1 MRQNYPFSALVGQ
14 EELFLGLLLNVI
26 NPELG
31 GLLIKG
37 VKGSGKSTAVQGL
50 SDIIPDIKVFKDCEF
65 NCNPAREEE
74 WCDRCKVKYS
84 GEEKRII
91 EHSVK
96 TVTVPLSITEDRLLG
111 TIDIERLLQ
120 KGEKHFIPG
129 ILSLAHRQILYI
141 DEVNLL
147 PDHIVDDILDVSAM
161 GWNRVERE
169 GFSVQHPAKFLLI
182 GTMNPEEGELRP
194 QILDRFP
201 LSVDLKS
208 VEDSRLRKEIIQRN
222 LAFEHD
228 AEGFIAGFKTETE
241 GLRNQVAAARAI
253 LDKVRVDP
261 VYYDLVVKL
270 GSEFKLDGHR
280 ADIVIIKTAR
290 AQAALEMRSE
300 VEYRHIRQAAHL
312 ALGHRTREGGLSKPL
327 TKAEIDDFFDQHKDW
342 QDKSPERSESNEVDK
357 NIRLFTDSGLVQYE
371 KK

>member
-1 MRQNYPFSALVGQ
+1 MRRNYPFSALVGQ

-37 VKGSGKSTAVQGL
+37 VKGSGKSTAVHGL
-50 SDIIPDIKVFKDCEF
+50 SDVIPDIRILKDCEF
-65 NCNPAREEE
+65 NCNPDKQEE
-74 WCDRCKVKYS
+74 WCKSCQVKYT
-84 GEEKRII
+84 GKEKQVINHQVR
-91 EHSVK
+91 
-96 TVTVPLSITEDRLLG
+96 TVSVPLSVTEDRLLG

-129 ILSLAHRQILYI
+129 ILAQAHRQILYI

-147 PDHIVDDILDVSAM
+147 PDHIVDDILDVAAM
-161 GWNRVERE
+161 GWNLVERE
-169 GFSVQHPAKFLLI
+169 GFSVEHPAKFLLI

-201 LSVDLKS
+201 LSVELKS
-208 VEDSRLRKEIIQRN
+208 VEDGRLRKEIIQRN
-222 LAFEHD
+222 LAFERD
-228 AEGFIAGFKTETE
+228 AAGFIDSFITETE
-241 GLRNQVAAARAI
+241 GLRNQVEGARA
-253 LDKVRVDP
+253 LLGKVQVNP
-261 VYYDLVVKL
+261 VFYDLVVKL

-290 AQAALEMRSE
+290 TQAALEMRGE

-327 TKAEIDDFFDQHKDW
+327 TTEEIDEFFDHHKEW
-342 QDKSPERSESNEVDK
+342 QAKGQGKTKRNVVDK

>member
-1 MRQNYPFSALVGQ
+1 MRRNYPFSALVGQ

-37 VKGSGKSTAVQGL
+37 VKGSGKSTAVHGL
-50 SDIIPDIKVFKDCEF
+50 SDVIPDIRILKDCEF
-65 NCNPAREEE
+65 NCDPDNEAN
-74 WCDRCKVKYS
+74 WCEKCRVKYA
-84 GEEKRII
+84 GKEKQIVNQ
-91 EHSVK
+91 SVR
-96 TVTVPLSITEDRLLG
+96 TASVPLSVTEDRLLG
-111 TIDIERLLQ
+111 TIDIEQLLQ
-120 KGEKHFIPG
+120 KGEKRFIPG
-129 ILSLAHRQILYI
+129 ILAQAHRQILYI

-147 PDHIVDDILDVSAM
+147 PDHIVDDILDVAAM

-169 GFSVQHPAKFLLI
+169 GFSVEHAAKFLLI

-201 LSVDLKS
+201 LSVELKS

-228 AEGFIAGFKTETE
+228 TEDFIASFKTETE
-241 GLRNQVAAARAI
+241 GLRNQVMAARTI

-261 VYYDLVVKL
+261 GYYDLVVKL

-290 AQAALEMRSE
+290 TQAALEMRSE
-300 VEYRHIRQAAHL
+300 VEFRHIRQAAHL
-312 ALGHRTREGGLSKPL
+312 ALGHRTREGGLTKPL
-327 TKAEIDDFFDQHKDW
+327 TLGEIDEFFDRHQGW
-342 QDKSPERSESNEVDK
+342 QDKGQRKTESNVVDK
-357 NIRLFTDSGLVQYE
+357 NIRLFADSGLVQYE